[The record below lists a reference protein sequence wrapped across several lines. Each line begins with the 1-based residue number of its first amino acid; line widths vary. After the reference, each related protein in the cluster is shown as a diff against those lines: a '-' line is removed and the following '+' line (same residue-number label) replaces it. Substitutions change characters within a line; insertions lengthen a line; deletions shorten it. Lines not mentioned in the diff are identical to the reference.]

1 MNATVAIRA
10 GRHTVA
16 VSRPDKPLF
25 PCGITK
31 ADLARYYET
40 VAPAML
46 PHIAGRPLNLERYPD
61 GIAGPR
67 IIQQRA
73 GTHFPDWIERVTV
86 PKKGGTVRHV
96 LANDRPTL
104 LWLAQQGCVTPHVFP
119 RRADKLDKPDRLVID
134 LDPSTDDF
142 DGVRRA
148 SLACGEALREHG
160 LEPFAMVTGS
170 RGIHVVAPLK
180 RTRDVAGVLA
190 WSRAFAGELAER
202 NEAGLTTEF
211 HKDKRGDRIYVDVA
225 RNGAAQTVVPPY
237 APRPR
242 AGAPVATPLRWEE
255 LDDRGLRPDAW
266 SMRTVLERLDAL
278 GGDPWAEIDQ
288 AARPLSR

>member
-1 MNATVAIRA
+1 MSDPEVRLTHPERVLWPAD
-10 GRHTVA
+10 G
-16 VSRPDKPLF
+16 L
-25 PCGITK
+25 TK
-31 ADLARYYET
+31 ADLYDYFGT
-40 VAPAML
+40 IAPVML
-46 PHIAGRPLNLERYPD
+46 PHVRDRPVSLQRFRGSVEEGGFFQKDL
-61 GIAGPR
+61 PR
-67 IIQQRA
+67 GA
-73 GTHFPDWIERVTV
+73 PDWIRTVEV
-86 PKKGGTVRHV
+86 PKKGGTVRHI

-148 SLACGEALREHG
+148 ALACGEALRDTG

-180 RTRDVAGVLA
+180 RTRDVGDVLA
-190 WSRAFAGELAER
+190 WSRAFASELAGAHDDE
-202 NEAGLTTEF
+202 LTTEF
-211 HKDKRGDRIYVDVA
+211 HKDKRDDRIYVDVA

-242 AGAPVATPLRWEE
+242 PGAPVATPLRWEE

-266 SMRTVLERLDAL
+266 TMRTVLERLEDL
-278 GGDPWAEIDQ
+278 GGDPWAGIGD
-288 AARPLSR
+288 AARPLPR